1 VIIQEVFGAT
11 SERQGRLQKPK
22 SQRTRSLAEIAEREL
37 ALGGLRAPPR
47 ALRFKLFE
55 QLSIYNSFMKLIAAV
70 LAIAMLAS
78 PVLAQPTPTSVT
90 VPITLDHN
98 RIIIDVRFSL
108 PDGNT
113 TRVRAWLDTGNPD
126 LWITERLAKKLGLEL
141 SGDTKEELMGLKV
154 RTSQAPRELLIG
166 GMSVPLADLK
176 EARALLDRKSIGPG
190 LSAEINVPSTIL
202 RKYDVFVDYPNRE
215 LTIAAPGTIHFEGTR
230 AKAILN
236 PQNGLIQIPGNIA
249 GAQYN
254 LGLDLGAS
262 FSLIS
267 SDVVSKLRTAHPRWP
282 HMTGAVAAA
291 NMWGLDDEPRWELVR
306 IPSLEY
312 GGITLTSVGVA
323 SFAKEHMDWFE
334 QRAGVKTAGLI
345 GASALLNYRVGINYA
360 RSDVYFQRIVK
371 SSAPDMDV
379 VGLTLR
385 PEPDG
390 RYSVIG
396 VADFAGKPSVPDVKP
411 GDLLVAIDKVPAAG
425 GTMGQVWSLLG
436 GRPGDVR
443 ILTLDRAG
451 KRFAVKA
458 IVHRFLVAG
467 QQRAVLTNHPE
478 RRLAVDLPAVRNA

>member
-1 VIIQEVFGAT
+1 
-11 SERQGRLQKPK
+11 
-22 SQRTRSLAEIAEREL
+22 
-37 ALGGLRAPPR
+37 
-47 ALRFKLFE
+47 
-55 QLSIYNSFMKLIAAV
+55 MKLIAAV
-70 LAIAMLAS
+70 LAAAMLAS
-78 PVLAQPTPTSVT
+78 PALAQPAPASVT

-98 RIIIDVRFSL
+98 RIIVDVRFSL

-141 SGDTKEELMGLKV
+141 SGETKELMGLKV

-190 LSAEINVPSTIL
+190 LSAEINLPSTIL
-202 RKYDVFVDYPNRE
+202 RKYEVVVDYPNRE

-306 IPSLEY
+306 IPSLKY

-345 GASALLNYRVGINYA
+345 GASDLLNYRVGINYA

-396 VADFAGKPSVPDVKP
+396 VADFAGKPSVSDVKP